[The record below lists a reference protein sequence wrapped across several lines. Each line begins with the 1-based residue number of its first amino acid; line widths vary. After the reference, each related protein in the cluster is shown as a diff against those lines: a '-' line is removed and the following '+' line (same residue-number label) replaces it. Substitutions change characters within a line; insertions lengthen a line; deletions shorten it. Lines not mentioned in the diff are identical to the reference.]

1 MLIESGV
8 PCGQQQRRFDFVS
21 RVEEEA
27 ERDLIDASR
36 SHMRPARILLIKVLP
51 PPPPFFSQAPRSH
64 RLRQGIQR
72 GERGGEGGS
81 LHMIQGE
88 AVPSACLDRMIFSRA
103 ASRYDGYPA
112 FPFPDRLMFSRRG
125 REFSR
130 AVLPTL
136 IMPLPYITVPLQAA
150 VQGLSLGKRVDTTLR
165 MLLRV
170 LLPHPQNPWRA
181 AVRVNLWVSTFDG

>member
-1 MLIESGV
+1 MCHAVSNNAGSTS
-8 PCGQQQRRFDFVS
+8 S
-21 RVEEEA
+21 RVWRKRRRGTSLTPHEV
-27 ERDLIDASR
+27 ICGP
-36 SHMRPARILLIKVLP
+36 PA
-51 PPPPFFSQAPRSH
+51 FFSSRFSH
-64 RLRQGIQR
+64 HHHHSSPKPLALTASDKEFSEGR
-72 GERGGEGGS
+72 GGGEGGS